1 MNRLCLS
8 ITIVI
13 LLSPS
18 LLAEEP
24 KGALVADFD
33 PAGRFEFGGPVG
45 RRIEANVDGW
55 LIRAP
60 VANPGMLEMF
70 RLRDRKPK
78 PQLVPWAGEFVGK
91 YLISAI
97 GAMRMSDDDRL
108 NRTVR
113 TVIEQLIA
121 SQAEDGYLGPFPKDT
136 RLLAN
141 WDLWGH
147 YHAMLALMM
156 WHERTG
162 DPAALETCTK
172 AADLICATYLD
183 TERRALD
190 AGSDEMNLAVI
201 HGLARLHRITG
212 EKRYLA
218 MAREIEKD
226 WESAGDYFRTGLAGV
241 EFFQTPRP
249 RWESLHDLQGLVELY
264 QITGDARYRTA
275 FLNLWQSIRRWDRH
289 NTGGFSSGER
299 ATGTPYEPAA
309 IETCCTI
316 AWMAITVD
324 ALRAAGD
331 PLAADELELS
341 TYNGML
347 GAQHPSGNWWTYNTP
362 MDGVRE
368 ASDDTIVFQ
377 ARAGTP
383 ELNCCSVNAPR
394 GLGML
399 SEWALMRSDDGMVI
413 NYYGP
418 MEAELRLNDGLAV
431 TVRQETDYPLDGSAR
446 ISLTPER
453 AAEFTVKLRI
463 PAWSTES
470 ELLLPGSETVRAK
483 PGSYLAVRRRWSPG
497 DEIRLKLEM
506 SLRHESGDG
515 QMFGRMSVYRG
526 PLLLAYDVIHN
537 AVDEEEMPILN
548 PAMLKDARVSFPK
561 EDVGGNR
568 IGRFS
573 PWLFVD
579 VPTGDGKSLRLCD
592 FATAG
597 AGGSRYVSWLRA
609 DGLVPPLPVP
619 AEPVDGARVP
629 AGRML
634 FTWRCPLAADAVRTH
649 TLLVSQTGDFKD
661 PILNIDDNRGSRLVV
676 PAETAKSLKP
686 NTDYYWKLIARNEH
700 GTTESTSPAKR
711 FRIDPSLPPLGDADL
726 TEYGE
731 RDDGAM
737 VVADLGGNPDPAY
750 GALAEARGG
759 KPAPGPKG
767 EPAGAVELD
776 GKNQML
782 IYNVRRFPSRQYTV
796 SVRFAQQPGGA
807 GLGQVFS
814 AWAGGMDDPLRI
826 CVQGGQLFARIEA
839 GRSYSTKGVPIE
851 PGRWYHVSVV
861 KDGPQLTLWLDG
873 KQVGQIEV
881 PAEFHS
887 AARDFA
893 LGGNPHYTGSSEHLA
908 CRVAGLKIYARA
920 LSRERIAEISKKGDL

>member
-1 MNRLCLS
+1 ML
-8 ITIVI
+8 I
-13 LLSPS
+13 LLSTS
-18 LLAEEP
+18 LHAGETKGRLA
-24 KGALVADFD
+24 ADFD
-33 PAGRFEFGGPVG
+33 PAGKYEFGGLVG

-55 LIRAP
+55 LVRAP

-70 RLRDRKPK
+70 RLRDRQPR

-97 GAMRMSDDDRL
+97 QAMRMSDDERL
-108 NRTVR
+108 NQTVR
-113 TVIEQLIA
+113 AVIQQLIA

-147 YHAMLALMM
+147 YHAILALMM

-162 DPAALETCTK
+162 DPAALGTCTK

-212 EKRYLA
+212 EDRYLA

-226 WESAGDYFRTGLAGV
+226 WESAGDYYRTGLAGV

-324 ALRAAGD
+324 ALRATGD

-399 SEWALMRSDDGMVI
+399 SEWALLRSDDGLVV

-418 MEAELRLNDGLAV
+418 MEVNLALNDGLAV
-431 TVRQETDYPLDGSAR
+431 AIRQETDYPLDGSVR
-446 ISLTPER
+446 IGVTPER

-463 PAWSTES
+463 PAWSTQTEV
-470 ELLLPGSETVRAK
+470 LLPDSKTVRAE

-497 DEIRLKLEM
+497 DEIVMKLDM
-506 SLRHESGDG
+506 SLRYEAGDG

-537 AVDEEEMPILN
+537 TVDEKEMPVLN
-548 PAMLKDARVSFPK
+548 PAMLKDARVSFP
-561 EDVGGNR
+561 EQDAGGNLV
-568 IGRFS
+568 GRFS

-579 VPTGDGKSLRLCD
+579 VPTGDGERLRLCD

-597 AGGSRYVSWLRA
+597 AGGSRYKSWLPA
-609 DGLVPPLPVP
+609 EGLVPPPPVP
-619 AEPVDGARVP
+619 AKPVDGARVP
-629 AGRML
+629 PGRMQ
-634 FTWRCPLAADAVRTH
+634 FTWRRPLAADPGRTH
-649 TLLVSQTGDFKD
+649 TLIVAPTADFTA
-661 PILNIDDNRGSRLVV
+661 PIFEINDKRGARLVV
-676 PAETAKSLKP
+676 PAEAAKSLKP
-686 NTDYYWKLIARNEH
+686 NTDYFWKLVSRNEH
-700 GTTESTSPAKR
+700 GVTESLPPTKR
-711 FRIDPSLPPLGDADL
+711 FRIDPNLPPLADADL

-731 RDDGAM
+731 RADGVV
-737 VVADLGGNPDPAY
+737 VVADLAGTGEPSY
-750 GALAEARGG
+750 GELAEARGG

-767 EPAGAVELD
+767 EPTGAVELD
-776 GKNQML
+776 GKKEML
-782 IYNVRRFPSRQYTV
+782 IYKVRRFPTRQYTV
-796 SVRFAQQPGGA
+796 SVWFAQQPGGA
-807 GLGQVFS
+807 DLGQVFS
-814 AWAGGMDDPLRI
+814 AWAGGLDDPLRI

-839 GRSYSTKGVPIE
+839 GRSFSTKGAPIE
-851 PGRWYHVSVV
+851 PGRWYHASVV
-861 KDGPQLTLWLDG
+861 KDGSILTLRLDG
-873 KQVGQIEV
+873 KQVGQVEV
-881 PAEFHS
+881 PAEYPS

-893 LGGNPHYTGSSEHLA
+893 LGGNPHFTGSSEHLA
-908 CRVAGLKIYARA
+908 CRIAGLKVYARA
-920 LSRERIAEISKKGDL
+920 LSPEQIAEISKAGDR

>member
-1 MNRLCLS
+1 VNRLCLS
-8 ITIVI
+8 ITIVM
-13 LLSPS
+13 LLSTPLS
-18 LLAEEP
+18 AEEP
-24 KGALVADFD
+24 KGALAADFD

-70 RLRDRKPK
+70 RLRDRKPR

-91 YLISAI
+91 YLISAVQ
-97 GAMRMSDDDRL
+97 ATRMSDDEQL
-108 NRTVR
+108 NQTVR
-113 TVIEQLIA
+113 AVIEQLIA

-201 HGLARLHRITG
+201 HGLARLHRISG
-212 EKRYLA
+212 EQRYLA

-299 ATGTPYEPAA
+299 ATGTPYEPKA

-324 ALRAAGD
+324 ALRLAGD
-331 PLAADELELS
+331 PLAADELDLS

-347 GAQHPSGNWWTYNTP
+347 GSQHPSGNWWTYNTP
-362 MDGVRE
+362 MDGIRE

-399 SEWALMRSDDGMVI
+399 SEWALMRSDDGLVV

-418 MEAELRLNDGLAV
+418 MEANLTLNDGLV
-431 TVRQETDYPLDGSAR
+431 ITVSQETDYPLDGSVR
-446 ISLTPER
+446 IRITPQR

-463 PAWSTES
+463 PAWSHQAEV
-470 ELLLPGSETVRAK
+470 LLPGAETVRAK
-483 PGSYLAVRRRWSPG
+483 PGSYLAVRRRWTPG
-497 DEIRLKLEM
+497 DEIRLKLDI

-537 AVDEEEMPILN
+537 TVDEEEMPVLH

-561 EDVGGNR
+561 QEAGGNL
-568 IGRFS
+568 IGQYS

-579 VPTGDGKSLRLCD
+579 VPTGDGESLRLCD

-597 AGGSRYVSWLRA
+597 AGGSRYVSWLPA
-609 DGLVPPLPVP
+609 EGLVPPPPVP

-634 FTWRCPLAADAVRTH
+634 FTWRPPLAADSGRTH
-649 TLLVSQTGDFKD
+649 SLIVAQTADFKE
-661 PILNIDDNRGSRLVV
+661 PILKIDGNRGSRLVV

-686 NTDYYWKLIARNEH
+686 GTDCYWKVIARNEH
-700 GTTESTSPAKR
+700 GTTESLSPAKR
-711 FRIDPSLPPLGDADL
+711 FRIDPNLPPLADADL

-737 VVADLGGNPDPAY
+737 VVADLGGTGEPSY
-750 GALAEARGG
+750 GELVEARGG
-759 KPAPGPKG
+759 KPAPGPNG
-767 EPAGAVELD
+767 DPAGAVELD
-776 GKNQML
+776 GKKEML
-782 IYNVRRFPSRQYTV
+782 IYRVRRFPSRQYTV
-796 SVRFAQQPGGA
+796 SIWFAQQPGGA

-839 GRSYSTKGVPIE
+839 GRSYGTKGVPIE
-851 PGRWYHVSVV
+851 SGRWYHVCVV
-861 KDGPQLTLWLDG
+861 KDENQLTLWLDG
-873 KQVGQIEV
+873 KQVGQAEV

-893 LGGNPHYTGSSEHLA
+893 LGGNPHYKGSSEHLA
-908 CRVAGLKIYARA
+908 CRVAGLKVYARA
-920 LSRERIAEISKKGDL
+920 LSPERIAEISKD